1 MKNLIIRDS
10 KEDELAY
17 IREMRLQAYAE
28 HTHKIPVDHWNAL
41 KQSILSDADS
51 KPGIERMVA
60 EVDGE
65 IVGSVALF
73 APDKQVYE
81 GLLDEE
87 LDYPELRM
95 LAITPEARGKG
106 VATALI
112 NECISRTKEKGFT
125 SMGLHTADFME
136 NAIKLYSHL
145 GFERL
150 PQFDFEPAND
160 GIIVKAFRI
169 MV

>member
-1 MKNLIIRDS
+1 MKNLIIRDA
-10 KEDELAY
+10 KNEELVY
-17 IREMRLQAYAE
+17 IREMRLHAYEE
-28 HTHKIPVDHWNAL
+28 HAPKIPEAHWNAL
-41 KQSILSDADS
+41 QQSILSDADS
-51 KPGIERMVA
+51 KPGIERIVA
-60 EVDGE
+60 EIDGE

-73 APDKQVYE
+73 APDKQIYE

-87 LDYPELRM
+87 LNYPELRM
-95 LAITPEARGKG
+95 LAISQQARGKG

-112 NECISRTKEKGFT
+112 NECIKRTKEKGFT
-125 SMGLHTADFME
+125 EMGLHTADFME
-136 NAIKLYSHL
+136 NAIKLYTHL

-169 MV
+169 YV

>member
-1 MKNLIIRDS
+1 MKYLIIRDS

-17 IREMRLQAYAE
+17 IRKMRLQAYAE